1 MTKKDFVARG
11 SAWIQRA
18 PEDGKDAVSY
28 EILLDTDSVV
38 LKSDTKKFETHKLGD
53 VHFIYR
59 QGSYTEDMTSRIIET
74 YSYIILYY
82 GYEPKKD
89 DKGNEVLGS
98 DGKPVM
104 EYKVITYSANEGVT
118 DIYNTMQM
126 NVGDDADCYGAKYIW
141 YDKNLPDT
149 DEVMFEKI
157 WSELDGIPPQELGIK
172 ILATKMFTVRR
183 EADSVQSSDVMFA
196 IGDSKTTAPT
206 TGWITNFSGLTLA
219 DGKYVWT
226 CTKTTLTNGTS
237 YYTGAYCLGDCYD
250 FARVEELYAL
260 GSSATKSPDIDSSLG
275 VNIWQSSYTPKKGMY
290 LWTCV
295 RVTYNDNTPPY
306 YLNKRCVN
314 YFPTDGT
321 NGTKFTP
328 KGTAYG
334 HYEASSKMPKPS
346 DDVLGLLYLVDK
358 VDTLITAINKPCV
371 VWWRSFSDS
380 SYMLSYDAAEEGD
393 AYNIGGTLWVNNGTV
408 WKDFGS
414 IQGPKGDDGED
425 ALNIE
430 LSTDKILFS
439 WDSKNQSYN
448 AATKEITLVVKQGGN
463 IINKDDYNVSFQA
476 VENFE
481 LGSNDKNIRTEGAS
495 NGYNISIYSAGISK
509 KTYTFNASVNGK
521 EQNVDYPAS
530 SCSVKILITY
540 NGITYTKII
549 SIEISFVQLYGDT
562 AWNTEQLSSTYG
574 ELIGENG
581 RLSKMESNISQN
593 AKNIALKV
601 SQTYY
606 DENNKAISDRF
617 TIIEQNVDKI
627 SIKVSA
633 TSDGL
638 KETGIDITKHSIAMT
653 ANKFTLYNN
662 KGEETF
668 SADENGNGIFKG
680 KVTATSGYI
689 GGCEIYD
696 DSYEIEGTSF
706 NRKGLR
712 YQIDADGYMPQHV
725 VNMRDRG
732 FYVGYGDSAM
742 GGYFRVGKTDIMVVS
757 SGGKKELSYG
767 YFFEVSMTTTASVT
781 GQSAYAA
788 KLKAASNASGKA
800 TALEAN
806 AYGGKENYAVDAIN
820 GDIRVQNGDFRA
832 ENGDF
837 IAEKG
842 AFVGVHRDN
851 VTKIDNDYTLKKT
864 DSTIVCN
871 NTTKDIS
878 IYLPSDAV
886 VGTFYRIIKKGKTV
900 TLQSVNKNI
909 GVVNN
914 IDLKSSVSSGTA
926 REWINCLWDGD
937 CWNVEMSR
945 S

>member
-1 MTKKDFVARG
+1 MGVIDVYL
-11 SAWIQRA
+11 SASIKVTRRA
-18 PEDGKDAVSY
+18 KDGKDGVGITSADVVFAQSKSNTNPPA
-28 EILLDTDSVV
+28 DTDVW
-38 LKSDTKKFETHKLGD
+38 KTKVDELSLVDGYLWSGTKI
-53 VHFIYR
+53 IYSNKKIAITGKYCI
-59 QGSYTEDMTSRIIET
+59 GSTRDFTDIEE
-74 YSYIILYY
+74 LYY
-82 GYEPKKD
+82 LSDSG
-89 DKGNEVLGS
+89 DKIPTNVTFQPSFKPEKGKYLWTCIRYRFKAQSGS
-98 DGKPVM
+98 AENTNWV
-104 EYKVITYSANEGVT
+104 YSTPTCA
-118 DIYNTMQM
+118 DYF
-126 NVGDDADCYGAKYIW
+126 GDDG
-141 YDKNLPDT
+141 
-149 DEVMFEKI
+149 V
-157 WSELDGIPPQELGIK
+157 
-172 ILATKMFTVRR
+172 
-183 EADSVQSSDVMFA
+183 SVQSSDVVFA
-196 IGDSKTTAPT
+196 IGESKTTAPAT
-206 TGWITNFSGLTLA
+206 AWITNFGGLTLA

-226 CTKTTLTNGTS
+226 CTKTTLTDGDS
-237 YYTGAYCLGDCYD
+237 YYTGAYCLGECYD
-250 FARVEELYAL
+250 FAQVEELYAL

-295 RVTYNDNTPPY
+295 RVIYNSNTLPY
-306 YLNKRCVN
+306 YLNKKCVS
-314 YFPTDGT
+314 YFPADGT

-334 HYEASSKMPKPS
+334 HYTASSKMPKPS

-358 VDTLITAINKPCV
+358 VDTLLTPINKPCV
-371 VWWRSFSDS
+371 VWWRSLSAG
-380 SYMLSYDAAEEGD
+380 SYILSYDVAEEGD
-393 AYNIGGTLWVNNGTV
+393 AYNVGGTLWVHNGTA

-430 LSTDKILFS
+430 LSTDKILF
-439 WDSKNQSYN
+439 DYYEGNFDPQNK
-448 AATKEITLVVKQGGN
+448 AITLVVRQGGN
-463 IINKDDYNVSFQA
+463 VIKSSEYNVKIVSAQ
-476 VENFE
+476 NF
-481 LGSNDKNIRTEGAS
+481 DIRTGNKLTIEKQDSSCTLNCYANGVATYSYTYDDGAS
-495 NGYNISIYSAGISK
+495 FVS
-509 KTYTFNASVNGK
+509 
-521 EQNVDYPAS
+521 YPAS
-530 SCSVKILITY
+530 SCSIKISVEY
-540 NGITYTKII
+540 NGITYFKEI
-549 SIEISFVQLYGDT
+549 SIEVSFVKMYGGLAYDT
-562 AWNTEQLSSTYG
+562 ESLSSTYG
-574 ELIGENG
+574 ELVGEGG
-581 RLSKMESNISQN
+581 RLEQMETVIAQNASEIKLTATKTDNLEKQYSEIKVQYNTINISVG
-593 AKNIALKV
+593 NI
-601 SQTYY
+601 
-606 DENNKAISDRF
+606 N
-617 TIIEQNVDKI
+617 
-627 SIKVSA
+627 
-633 TSDGL
+633 DGL
-638 KETGIDITKHSIAMT
+638 ARTGINLTNGSISMT
-653 ANKFTLYNN
+653 ANKFILYNN
-662 KGEETF
+662 NKDEVF
-668 SADENGNGIFKG
+668 SADENGNGVFKG

-706 NRKGLR
+706 NHKGLR

-742 GGYFRVGKTDIMVVS
+742 GGYFRVGKTDVMVVS

-788 KLKAASNASGKA
+788 KLKAASNAKA

-832 ENGDF
+832 ENGAF
-837 IAEKG
+837 I
-842 AFVGVHRDN
+842 GVHRGN
-851 VTKIDNDYTLKKT
+851 VTKISSDYTLKKT
-864 DSTIVCN
+864 DSTIICN

-886 VGTFYRIIKKGKTV
+886 VGTFYRIVKKGKTV
-900 TLQSVNKNI
+900 TLQSANKNI

>member
-38 LKSDTKKFETHKLGD
+38 LKSDDTKQFETHKLGD
-53 VHFIYR
+53 VHFMYH
-59 QGSYTEDMTSRIIET
+59 QGSYIEDMTMRIIDT
-74 YSYIILYY
+74 FSYIILYY
-82 GYEPKKD
+82 GYEAKKD
-89 DKGNEVLGS
+89 ENGKPVLGS
-98 DGKPVM
+98 DGKPVL
-104 EYKVITYSANEGVT
+104 EYKAITYSSNEGIT
-118 DIYNTMQM
+118 DIWNTMQL
-126 NVGDDADCYGAKYIW
+126 NVGDDAECYGMKYIW
-141 YDKNLPDT
+141 YDKNLPDS
-149 DEVMFEKI
+149 DEAMFEKI
-157 WSELDGIPPQELGIK
+157 WSKLDGVPPTELGIK

-183 EADSVQSSDVMFA
+183 EADSIQSSDVVFG
-196 IGDSKTTAPT
+196 IGTKTQQPTA
-206 TGWITNFSGLTLA
+206 WITNFGGLTLA

-237 YYTGAYCLGDCYD
+237 YYTGAYCLGECYD
-250 FARVEELYAL
+250 FAQVEELYAL

-295 RVTYNDNTPPY
+295 RVIYNSNTPPY
-306 YLNKRCVN
+306 YLNKKCVS
-314 YFPTDGT
+314 YFPADGT

-334 HYEASSKMPKPS
+334 HYTASSKMPKPS

-358 VDTLITAINKPCV
+358 VDTLLTPINKPCV
-371 VWWRSFSDS
+371 VWWRSLSAG
-380 SYMLSYDAAEEGD
+380 SYILSYDVAEECD
-393 AYNIGGTLWVNNGTV
+393 AYNVGGTLWVHNGTA

-439 WDSKNQSYN
+439 WDRKNKSYDV
-448 AATKEITLVVKQGGN
+448 ATKDITLIVKQGNN
-463 IINKDDYNVSFQA
+463 IINIDDYTINFQA

-481 LGSNDKNIRTEGAS
+481 LGSNNKNIRTDEAS
-495 NGYNISIYSAGISK
+495 DGYTYNISFYSAGIAMQE
-509 KTYTFNASVNGK
+509 YTFNASVNGK
-521 EQNVDYPAS
+521 EQKVSYPAS

-549 SIEISFVQLYGDT
+549 GIEVSFVQMYGDL
-562 AWNTEQLSSTYG
+562 AWNTEQLSSTFGKLTAGYDG
-574 ELIGENG
+574 TLAQ
-581 RLSKMESNISQN
+581 MESNISQN
-593 AKNIALKV
+593 AENIALKV

-606 DENNKAISDRF
+606 DENNKKVSERF
-617 TIIEQNVDKI
+617 TAIEQNVNSI

-638 KETGIDITKHSIAMT
+638 AATGINLTDGSITMT
-653 ANKFTLYNN
+653 ANKFKLYNN
-662 KGEETF
+662 NKEEVF
-668 SADENGNGIFKG
+668 SADENGNGVFKG

-689 GGCEIYD
+689 GGCEIYN

-706 NRKGLR
+706 NHKGLR

-742 GGYFRVGKTDIMVVS
+742 GGYFRVGKTDVMVVS

-781 GQSAYAA
+781 GQSAHAA
-788 KLKAASNASGKA
+788 KLNAASNASGKA

-832 ENGDF
+832 ENGAF
-837 IAEKG
+837 I
-842 AFVGVHRDN
+842 GVHRGN
-851 VTKIDNDYTLKKT
+851 VTKIYNSDYTLKKT
-864 DSTIVCN
+864 DSTIICN

-886 VGTFYRIIKKGKTV
+886 VGTIYRIIKKGKTV
-900 TLQSVNKNI
+900 TLQSANKNI

>member
-1 MTKKDFVARG
+1 MSNLKGGKMTKIDFVARG

-28 EILLDTDSVV
+28 DILLDTDSVV

-98 DGKPVM
+98 DGKQVM
-104 EYKVITYSANEGVT
+104 EYKAITYSSNEGVT

-126 NVGDDADCYGAKYIW
+126 NVGDDADCYGMKYIW
-141 YDKNLPDT
+141 YDKNLPD
-149 DEVMFEKI
+149 DDAIFEKI
-157 WSELDGIPPQELGIK
+157 WSELDGIPPTELGIK

-206 TGWITNFSGLTLA
+206 TGWITNFGGLTLE

-260 GSSATKSPDIDSSLG
+260 SDSSTKEPND
-275 VNIWQSSYTPKKGMY
+275 VDFSSSYKVVKGKY
-290 LWTCV
+290 LWSCV
-295 RVTYNDNTPPY
+295 KVIYSNNNIK

-314 YFPTDGT
+314 YFPKDGT
-321 NGTKFTP
+321 NGTNGTSFNLL
-328 KGTAYG
+328 GTAAG
-334 HYEASSKMPKPS
+334 HMKTWVKPS
-346 DDVLGLLYLVDK
+346 PFAWNSIYLVDGANGGYPMTYK
-358 VDTLITAINKPCV
+358 ITTDGIKSAK
-371 VWWRSFSDS
+371 
-380 SYMLSYDAAEEGD
+380 AEVGD
-393 AYNIGGTLWVNNGTV
+393 AYIIEGNLWVANTTEWVNVGN
-408 WKDFGS
+408 
-414 IQGPKGDDGED
+414 IQGAPGEPGEDGED
-425 ALNIE
+425 ALNID

-439 WDSKNQSYN
+439 WNNEKQQYD
-448 AATKEITLVVKQGGN
+448 AAYKDITLVVKQG
-463 IINKDDYNVSFQA
+463 NKKIATNDYNVTFQA
-476 VENFE
+476 IENYDK
-481 LGSNDKNIRTEGAS
+481 GSNDKNIRAEGAS
-495 NGYNISIYSAGISK
+495 DGYTYNISFYSVGIAMK
-509 KTYTFNASVNGK
+509 EYTFNASVNGK

-574 ELIGENG
+574 ELVGENG

-601 SQTYY
+601 SLTYY
-606 DENNKAISDRF
+606 DENNKVVNEKF
-617 TIIEQNVDKI
+617 TTIEQNVDKI

-638 KETGIDITKHSIAMT
+638 AATGIDITNHSIAMT
-653 ANKFTLYNN
+653 ANNFTLYNN

-668 SADENGNGIFKG
+668 SADEYGNGVFKG

-742 GGYFRVGKTDIMVVS
+742 GGYFRVGKADIMVVS
-757 SGGKKELSYG
+757 SGDKKELSYG
-767 YFFEVSMTTTASVT
+767 YFFEVSMFTTASVT

-832 ENGDF
+832 ENGAF
-837 IAEKG
+837 I
-842 AFVGVHRDN
+842 GVHRDN
-851 VTKIDNDYTLKKT
+851 VTKIYNSDYTLKKT

-871 NTTKDIS
+871 NTANDIS

-900 TLQSVNKNI
+900 TLISANKNI

-926 REWINCLWDGD
+926 REWINCLYDGD